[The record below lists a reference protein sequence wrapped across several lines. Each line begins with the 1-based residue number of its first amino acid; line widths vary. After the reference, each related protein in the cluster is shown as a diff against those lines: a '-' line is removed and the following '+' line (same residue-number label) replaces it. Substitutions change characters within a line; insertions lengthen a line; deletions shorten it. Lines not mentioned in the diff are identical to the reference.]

1 MLKPLMRRALLLLAL
16 GGLLGGAF
24 ALGFFLPE
32 RAATPAPRVPSVVD
46 AVRNELAARYYRPI
60 PEDVLRLNSVQSM
73 LAALGDPYTE
83 YLDRPA
89 YLLLQRQTA
98 GAYTGIGV
106 TLLPAPAGL
115 LVVATQ
121 PGPGRRA
128 GIRVGDTIV
137 RIGSVPAAH
146 LGLAGALT
154 RIAGPRGSSIALRV
168 RRAGRRLEFT
178 VRRAAVIAPAVSARL
193 LSFGGQ
199 SYGYVRVALFR
210 DGTARRVR
218 GDVEALLRRGAGGV
232 VLDLREDPGGFVD
245 EAVGVASVF
254 LRRGIVVALEGVHHP
269 REEYEVRGP
278 VTAPR
283 IPLTV
288 LVDRF
293 TASSAEIVAAALQ
306 DNRRA
311 TLIGEHTFGKAV
323 VQSIDPLSDGGALAL
338 TTARYITPGGADISR
353 RGVRPDV
360 KVIDDP
366 RTPMDDVLTTAL
378 ATLASARS

>member
-1 MLKPLMRRALLLLAL
+1 MRRALLLLAL

-24 ALGFFLPE
+24 ALGFYLPE
-32 RAATPAPRVPSVVD
+32 RGAQPAAHVPSVVD

-60 PEDVLRLNSVQSM
+60 PEDVLRLNSVRSM

-89 YLLLQRQTA
+89 YQLLQRQTA
-98 GAYTGIGV
+98 GVYTGIGV

-128 GIRVGDTIV
+128 GIRVGDMIV
-137 RIGSVPAAH
+137 RIGNVPAAR
-146 LGLAGALT
+146 LGLAGALS

-168 RRAGRRLEFT
+168 RRGGRRLDFT
-178 VRRAAVIAPAVSARL
+178 VRRASVVAPAVSARL
-193 LSFGGQ
+193 LSFGGR
-199 SYGYVRVALFR
+199 SYGYVRLALFR

-218 GDVEALLRRGAGGV
+218 GDVAGLLRRGADGV

-245 EAVGVASVF
+245 EAVGVASIF
-254 LRRGIVVALEGVHHP
+254 LRRGVVVALEGIHHP
-269 REEYEVRGP
+269 REVYEVHGRA
-278 VTAPR
+278 TAPR

-288 LVDRF
+288 LVDRY
-293 TASSAEIVAAALQ
+293 TASSAEIVAAALR

-338 TTARYITPGGADISR
+338 TTARYFTPGGADISR

-360 KVIDDP
+360 KVVDDP

>member
-1 MLKPLMRRALLLLAL
+1 MRRALLLLAL

-24 ALGFFLPE
+24 ALGFFLPD
-32 RAATPAPRVPSVVD
+32 RGGKPAAPVPSVVD

-60 PEDVLRLNSVQSM
+60 PEDVLRLNSVRSM
-73 LAALGDPYTE
+73 LAALDDPYTE

-89 YLLLQRQTA
+89 YELLQRQTA
-98 GAYTGIGV
+98 GEYTGIGV

-137 RIGSVPAAH
+137 RIGTVPAAR

-154 RIAGPRGSSIALRV
+154 QIAGPRGSSIALRV
-168 RRAGRRLEFT
+168 RRGGRRLDFT

-193 LSFGGQ
+193 LSFGGR
-199 SYGYVRVALFR
+199 SYGYVRVAVFR

-218 GDVEALLRRGAGGV
+218 GDIASLLHHGADGL

-245 EAVGVASVF
+245 EAIGVASVF

-269 REEYEVRGP
+269 REVYEVHGRAI
-278 VTAPR
+278 APR

-288 LVDRF
+288 LVDRY
-293 TASSAEIVAAALQ
+293 TASSAEIVAAALR

-338 TTARYITPGGADISR
+338 TTARYFTPGGADISG

-360 KVIDDP
+360 KIVDDP

>member
-121 PGPGRRA
+121 PGPGGRA

-137 RIGSVPAAH
+137 RIGSVPAA
-146 LGLAGALT
+146 
-154 RIAGPRGSSIALRV
+154 
-168 RRAGRRLEFT
+168 RL
-178 VRRAAVIAPAVSARL
+178 
-193 LSFGGQ
+193 
-199 SYGYVRVALFR
+199 
-210 DGTARRVR
+210 
-218 GDVEALLRRGAGGV
+218 
-232 VLDLREDPGGFVD
+232 
-245 EAVGVASVF
+245 
-254 LRRGIVVALEGVHHP
+254 
-269 REEYEVRGP
+269 
-278 VTAPR
+278 
-283 IPLTV
+283 
-288 LVDRF
+288 
-293 TASSAEIVAAALQ
+293 
-306 DNRRA
+306 
-311 TLIGEHTFGKAV
+311 
-323 VQSIDPLSDGGALAL
+323 
-338 TTARYITPGGADISR
+338 
-353 RGVRPDV
+353 
-360 KVIDDP
+360 
-366 RTPMDDVLTTAL
+366 
-378 ATLASARS
+378 